1 MRGVPREGG
10 SSDAMEAGSGGQQA
24 LHGSATVNGMVV
36 SEQAPTGVEELF
48 ATLDSYLPADRVASI
63 RETYEFAFA
72 CHDGQMRASG
82 EPYIVHPIAV
92 AHLVAELHMDVATV
106 RAALLHDVVED
117 CGIKPEEIS
126 RKFSPD
132 VAKLVEGATK
142 IDQIPTTSGRASN
155 VDAETLRKMFVAMAE
170 DVRVV
175 IIKIADRLHNMRTLE
190 WLGHDRQ
197 VAIARETMDI
207 YAPLA
212 ARLGIYQMKWE
223 LEDHAFHYLDPE
235 EYRRVTEMVNAR
247 RAEREAF
254 VVRVEHEL
262 RDALEAAHV
271 DAEVS
276 GRVKHLWSI
285 KEKMQR
291 YAEDGKTFDQIH
303 DLLAVRILVNT
314 IPECYGALGIVHQIW
329 HPLPGGFDDYIAN
342 PKESMYQ
349 SLHTNVLGTDA
360 RPFEVQIRTN
370 EMHEVAEYGVAAH
383 WQYKAEPGK
392 RDHKYEERMSWLRH
406 LIEWQQEAS
415 GTEDFLES
423 VKTDIF
429 RDQVFVYTPQG
440 DVRVLPTGCTPIDF
454 AYRVHTD
461 LGHHCVGA
469 RVNGR
474 LVPLTTK
481 LKNGD
486 VIEIMRG
493 RADKGPSR
501 DWLLTGLGY
510 LGSSHSQQKVRQWF
524 RKAERGENIAR
535 GRDLLERE
543 RKRLGLSDVPSG
555 LAREVG
561 YDNLEDMLAAIG
573 YGDVSLQLLAQRL
586 AEHAPPA
593 PPAPDSGVIRK
604 PNVGKP
610 GVRVLGEAGLHVV
623 IARCCTPLPGDAI
636 IGYITRAR
644 GVTVHRSDCRNVSS
658 TDEIERL
665 VECDWGTSGTLYAAA
680 VTVRAWDRVGLLRD
694 ISTMIAAE
702 DVNMVGVRTQEH
714 EADRTVTTHI
724 TLETQGRTE
733 VSRLMSRL
741 ESIRGVIAVTRVDE
755 S

>member
-1 MRGVPREGG
+1 
-10 SSDAMEAGSGGQQA
+10 
-24 LHGSATVNGMVV
+24 MVV
-36 SEQAPTGVEELF
+36 SEQAPSGVEELF
-48 ATLDSYLPADRVASI
+48 ATLRSYLPEDRVAGV
-63 RETYEFAFA
+63 REAYEFAFR
-72 CHDGQMRASG
+72 CHDGQLRASG
-82 EPYIVHPIAV
+82 EPYITHPIAV
-92 AHLVAELHMDVATV
+92 AHLVADLRMDVATV

-117 CGIKPEEIS
+117 CGIKSEEIA
-126 RKFSPD
+126 RRFTPD

-142 IDQIPTTSGRASN
+142 IDHIPTGAGRPSN
-155 VDAETLRKMFVAMAE
+155 LDAETLRKMFVAMAE

-190 WLGHDRQ
+190 HLSVERQ
-197 VAIARETMDI
+197 RAIARETMDI

-223 LEDHAFHYLDPE
+223 LEDLSFRYLEPE
-235 EYRRVTEMVNAR
+235 DYKRVSEMVASR
-247 RAEREAF
+247 RAERERY
-254 VVRVEHEL
+254 VVVVEDEL
-262 RDALEAAHV
+262 RAALAAAHL

-276 GRVKHLWSI
+276 GRVKHLFSI

-291 YAEDGKTFDQIH
+291 YATDGKSFDQIH
-303 DLLAVRILVNT
+303 DLLAVRILVDT
-314 IPECYGALGIVHQIW
+314 VPECYAALGIVHQVW

-349 SLHTNVLGTDA
+349 SLHTNVLGPEA
-360 RPFEVQIRTN
+360 RPFEVQIRTH
-370 EMHEVAEYGVAAH
+370 EMHEVAEYGIAAH

-392 RDHKYEERMSWLRH
+392 RDHQYEERMAWLRH

-423 VKTDIF
+423 VKTDVF
-429 RDQVFVYTPQG
+429 RDQVFVYTPRG
-440 DVRVLPTGCTPIDF
+440 DVRVLPSGCTPIDF

-481 LKNGD
+481 LRNGD
-486 VIEIMRG
+486 VVEIMRG
-493 RADKGPSR
+493 RAEKGPSR
-501 DWLLTGLGY
+501 DWLLPALGY

-524 RKAERGENIAR
+524 RRAERGDNIAR

-543 RKRLGLSDVPSG
+543 RKRLGLADLPSG
-555 LAREVG
+555 LPQQVG
-561 YDNLEDMLAAIG
+561 YDNLDDMLAAIG

-586 AEHAPPA
+586 ADYAPPA
-593 PPAPDSGVIRK
+593 PPSTEVARK
-604 PNVGKP
+604 PRTGPP
-610 GVRVLGEAGLHVV
+610 GVRVLGEAGMHV
-623 IARCCTPLPGDAI
+623 IIGRCCGPLPGDSI
-636 IGYITRAR
+636 IGYVTRAR
-644 GVTVHRSDCRNVSS
+644 GVTVHRRDCRNIAK
-658 TDEIERL
+658 TGEIERL
-665 VECDWGTSGTLYAAA
+665 VECDWGPSGSLYAAA

-694 ISTMIAAE
+694 ISTMVAAE

-714 EADRTVTTHI
+714 EEDRTTLVHI
-724 TLETQGRTE
+724 TLETQGRTQ

-741 ESIRGVIAVTRVDE
+741 ESIRGVISVARSDG
-755 S
+755 